1 MLARQAD
8 GSQAD
13 NSGGKDQPALGYM
26 FTAVIAFSLVPLAI
40 KLVSGEQAPFLFN
53 ASWRLGVVVGCLFVL
68 TRFYGTPFHA
78 STLGRV
84 RTQLF
89 PSNRDLNAWGIP
101 RWLVDYRM
109 LLAVIVN
116 CEYALLAW
124 SVQFIDVTVS
134 TLLFAIWPLFLVLL
148 RDIAD
153 RKSAQNDRSGET
165 DGDFPMRRVVEH
177 IALAIV
183 GLSGLSFAI
192 AAELGGFAKFGDGIP
207 LWSVAGLALATGAM
221 TLSALKE
228 FGIRRGWDLDHRRL
242 DNGQGPDGSLFSCL
256 VVIGVLVSSLGSA
269 LVCAGV
275 GLGRGEILD
284 PRSLGLAFI
293 AGMIISTTAEVVWR
307 KANLAGDDSSRN
319 SLGCCILF
327 FALLWLFASTQANV
341 QRVDHLLLGAVFI
354 VTANLLVSAKKVD
367 VRRGFRAL
375 VIAVGLSGAFVYQ
388 RDDIFEAIGVTHWQW
403 DLGGYFGA
411 VGLSATVFTLLLAFR
426 MARMYTRDREEAS
439 LTFAISRKLDMLVR
453 GGVISGDIRLN
464 IQQIDESRD
473 RDSLDE
479 SKYRETLRCA
489 YENARVHIG
498 EADPQNDSD
507 RELLVQVE
515 SELDALVRSKQGGQ
529 DLGEISAIVVFAW
542 LTGYVT
548 LGTRPENLQ
557 GWTLLMVELFSTL
570 VSSIIIFLVEFIVGR
585 GRDRNRSKF
594 NYETGGNGGYPVAFP
609 EDEPRQVD
617 RWLFII
623 MAVVILATFVGLL
636 GYKALG

>member
-1 MLARQAD
+1 MLAQQAN
-8 GSQAD
+8 GLQAD
-13 NSGGKDQPALGYM
+13 NSGGRDRPGLGYM

-40 KLVSGEQAPFLFN
+40 KLAGGEQAPFLFN
-53 ASWRLGVVVGCLFVL
+53 ASWRLGVVAGCLIVL

-78 STLGRV
+78 SALGRV

-89 PSNRDLNAWGIP
+89 RSKRELNTWGIP
-101 RWLVDYRM
+101 RWLVDYRI

-134 TLLFAIWPLFLVLL
+134 TVLFGIWPLFLVLL
-148 RDIAD
+148 RDMAD
-153 RKSAQNDRSGET
+153 RKSVQNGQEGKT
-165 DGDFPMRRVVEH
+165 DSDFPMRTVVEH
-177 IALAIV
+177 LALAIV

-207 LWSVAGLALATGAM
+207 LWLVAGLALATGAM

-228 FGIRRGWDLDHRRL
+228 FGIRRGWDLSNRPL
-242 DNGQGPDGSLFSCL
+242 ENGQEPDSSLFYCL
-256 VVIGVLVSSLGSA
+256 IVIGVLVGSLGSA
-269 LVCAGV
+269 VVCAAT

-284 PRSLGLAFI
+284 PKSLGLAFI
-293 AGMIISTTAEVVWR
+293 AGMIISTTAEVVWQ

-341 QRVDHLLLGAVFI
+341 PRVDYLLLGAVFI
-354 VTANLLVSAKKVD
+354 VTANLLVSAKVEI
-367 VRRGFRAL
+367 RRGFRAL

-388 RDDIFEAIGVTHWQW
+388 RDDIFNAIGVTGWQW

-426 MARMYTRDREEAS
+426 MARMYTRDREEAN
-439 LTFAISRKLDMLVR
+439 LTFAIYRKLDLLVR
-453 GGVISGDIRLN
+453 RRVINDEVRRNIR
-464 IQQIDESRD
+464 QIDESRD
-473 RDSLDE
+473 RNSLDE
-479 SKYRETLRCA
+479 SKYRATLRGA
-489 YENARVHIG
+489 YDRARVHIR
-498 EADPQNDSD
+498 EASPQNDSD

-529 DLGEISAIVVFAW
+529 DLGEIFAIVVFAW

-548 LGTRPENLQ
+548 LGTRPENLE

-585 GRDRNRSKF
+585 GRDRNRSKLS
-594 NYETGGNGGYPVAFP
+594 YETGGNSGDPVAFP
-609 EDEPRQVD
+609 EDEPQQVD

-623 MAVVILATFVGLL
+623 MAVAILATYVGLL